1 MKKTFGMPSTRN
13 NWPHSPAAT
22 MNVADQTA
30 TGSSGSGPQKPQRN
44 LRLFR
49 FRCAQKVLVQTFCRD
64 DKYHPNI
71 TFGQLGNDINSPMPF
86 FRGCTATIFF
96 WPLCAAA
103 AQSSKKPIIALKH
116 SALLLDLCKP
126 PHYTLRG
133 LRGLCV
139 LPKRNH
145 PSFLNS

>member
-49 FRCAQKVLVQTFCRD
+49 FRCSQKVLVQTSSRDNKCRSISD
-64 DKYHPNI
+64 HELLHI
-71 TFGQLGNDINSPMPF
+71 
-86 FRGCTATIFF
+86 
-96 WPLCAAA
+96 
-103 AQSSKKPIIALKH
+103 PIVFEQAK
-116 SALLLDLCKP
+116 ALLQRHTAD
-126 PHYTLRG
+126 G
-133 LRGLCV
+133 
-139 LPKRNH
+139 
-145 PSFLNS
+145 

>member
-49 FRCAQKVLVQTFCRD
+49 FRCAQKVLVQASSR
-64 DKYHPNI
+64 
-71 TFGQLGNDINSPMPF
+71 NDECCSISNDVLLHIHHIVF
-86 FRGCTATIFF
+86 EQA
-96 WPLCAAA
+96 
-103 AQSSKKPIIALKH
+103 K
-116 SALLLDLCKP
+116 ALL
-126 PHYTLRG
+126 
-133 LRGLCV
+133 
-139 LPKRNH
+139 
-145 PSFLNS
+145 